1 MTAAPQVEI
10 RPCRTL
16 EEFEACVLLEKQVW
30 GSPDIEVVPS
40 ALFAVTPKTGGQ
52 VLGAFESGRMIGF
65 VLAVAGCHG
74 GGPGQK
80 PVAYL
85 HSHMTAVLPEHQDS
99 GIGRRLK
106 LFQRDEALSRG
117 IDLIEWTFDP
127 LEIRNAH
134 FNLMRLGAIV
144 RRFIPNLYGITASP
158 LHSNMPTD
166 RLVAEWWLDS
176 PRVCAIVAGHPAQ
189 IATSRAVERIEIPA
203 DIAELKKRNPAEAIR
218 VQSHLRDS
226 FQDCLARGYSATGI
240 ERHGA
245 VHRFILEP
253 YSTMEGK

>member
-1 MTAAPQVEI
+1 MSAAPQVEI

-16 EEFEACVLLEKQVW
+16 DEFEACVLLEKQVW

-65 VLAVAGCHG
+65 VLAVAGCHE

-106 LFQRDEALSRG
+106 LFQREEALSRG

-176 PRVCAIVAGHPAQ
+176 PRVCAIVAGQSPR
-189 IATSRAVERIEIPA
+189 IATGRAVERIEIPA
-203 DIAELKKRNPAEAIR
+203 DIAEIKKSNPAEAIR
-218 VQSHLRDS
+218 IQSHLRDS
-226 FQDCLARGYSATGI
+226 FQDCLARRYAVTGI
-240 ERHGA
+240 EHHGS
-245 VHRFILEP
+245 VDRYILEP